1 MTRGGGLHYLEQ
13 GEYQTRPCSNLLKL
27 YANDARFLV
36 ARAWPDDSLTIGA
49 GVLTRSAR
57 N

>member
-27 YANDARFLV
+27 YANDARLLV
-36 ARAWPDDSLTIGA
+36 AHAWPDDSLTIGA